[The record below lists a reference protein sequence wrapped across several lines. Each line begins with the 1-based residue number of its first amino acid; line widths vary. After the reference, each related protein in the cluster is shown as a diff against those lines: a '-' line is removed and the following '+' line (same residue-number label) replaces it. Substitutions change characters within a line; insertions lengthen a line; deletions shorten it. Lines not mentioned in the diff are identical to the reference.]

1 MKKVI
6 SFDLDGTLVNGRF
19 GDMVWHHGIP
29 EKYAEKHG
37 LSMGEAQARVLQEYE
52 AIGDSN
58 LLWYDVDWWI
68 RKFDLPLASR
78 ELLDRY
84 ADHIEVIPHA
94 LEVIEALGQR
104 YRLVIAS
111 NAARIFVDKELGH
124 AGLTE
129 HFEQIISATSDF
141 GMVKKE
147 RRFFHTLCAR
157 LGVQP
162 AELVHV
168 GDHLVFDYEVPRSL
182 GIESYRYYPAGE
194 NDGTIINDLREL
206 LKRL

>member
-1 MKKVI
+1 MNKVI
-6 SFDLDGTLVNGRF
+6 SFDLDGTLVHGRF

-29 EKYAEKHG
+29 EKYAWKHG
-37 LSMGEAQARVLQEYE
+37 ITMEEAQARILKEYE

-68 RKFDLPLASR
+68 TKFDLPLVSR

-84 ADHIEVIPHA
+84 VDHIEIMPHVPEVLKA
-94 LEVIEALGQR
+94 LRQR

-111 NAARIFVDKELGH
+111 NAARVFVEKELAH
-124 AGLTE
+124 AGLSDY
-129 HFEQIISATSDF
+129 FEEIISATSDF

-147 RRFFHTLCAR
+147 ERFFHALCAR
-157 LGVQP
+157 LGIEP
-162 AELVHV
+162 GELVHV
-168 GDHLVFDYEVPRSL
+168 GDHAVFDYEVPRSL

-194 NDGTIINDLREL
+194 SDGTIINDLREL

>member
-6 SFDLDGTLVNGRF
+6 SFDLDGTLVHGRF

-29 EKYAEKHG
+29 EKYAEEHRIT
-37 LSMGEAQARVLQEYE
+37 MEEAQALVLKEYE
-52 AIGDSN
+52 TIGDSS

-68 RKFDLPLASR
+68 RKFDLPLVPR

-84 ADHIEVIPHA
+84 TDHIEVIPHVP
-94 LEVIEALGQR
+94 EVIETLGKR

-111 NAARIFVDKELGH
+111 NAARIFVEKELGH
-124 AGLTE
+124 AGLSSY
-129 HFEQIISATSDF
+129 FEQIISATSDF

-147 RRFFHTLCAR
+147 ERFFHALCAT
-157 LGVQP
+157 LGIEP

-168 GDHLVFDYEVPRSL
+168 GDHAVFDYEVPRSL